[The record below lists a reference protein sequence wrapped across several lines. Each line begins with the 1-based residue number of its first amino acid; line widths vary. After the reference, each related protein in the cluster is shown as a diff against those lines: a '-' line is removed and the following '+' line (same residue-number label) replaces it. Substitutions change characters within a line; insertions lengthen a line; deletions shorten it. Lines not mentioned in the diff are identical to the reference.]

1 MQIVSMNYSDIPISV
16 VLEQSQRYTKNQL
29 RYLYEDVDIS
39 KPSIRHGIKLL
50 YEKAENFKDEFT
62 TTLLANKY
70 DMFALFESDLSGLPQ
85 VTKEQTDKAFE
96 DIYEMIKT
104 VNPYDDDYIIR
115 KREATIA
122 RNYEDKKRRKRLYGS
137 HSFRTCFKETDKG
150 VFFSI
155 KSYLYKTRT
164 ETVRMLARALEC
176 PKDIQSKIFPELIE
190 WCLKQPFIEQEI
202 LSILRLSPD
211 VPPIPLE
218 DIVDM
223 ENGKIKMVKVSIS
236 EVH

>member
-1 MQIVSMNYSDIPISV
+1 MNYSDIPISV

-29 RYLYEDVDIS
+29 RYLYEDVDTS
-39 KPSIRHGIKLL
+39 KPATRRGIKAL
-50 YEKAENFKDEFT
+50 YEKAERFNDEFT
-62 TTLLANKY
+62 TTLLVNKY
-70 DMFALFESDLSGLPQ
+70 DMLAMFESDLSGLPQ

-96 DIYEMIKT
+96 DIYEMIKKI
-104 VNPYDDDYIIR
+104 NPYDDDYIITARDNYLTKIANSGVR
-115 KREATIA
+115 KR
-122 RNYEDKKRRKRLYGS
+122 RYGS
-137 HSFRTCFKETDKG
+137 TSFRTCFKETDKG

-190 WCLKQPFIEQEI
+190 WCLKQPFVEQEL

-236 EVH
+236 EIH

>member
-1 MQIVSMNYSDIPISV
+1 MNYSDIPISV

-29 RYLYEDVDIS
+29 RYLYEDVDTS
-39 KPSIRHGIKLL
+39 KPAIRRGIKTL
-50 YEKAENFKDEFT
+50 YEKAERFNDEFT
-62 TTLLANKY
+62 TTLLVNKY
-70 DMFALFESDLSGLPQ
+70 DMLAMFESDLSGLPQ

-96 DIYEMIKT
+96 DIYEMIKKI
-104 VNPYDDDYIIR
+104 NPYDDDYLIK
-115 KREATIA
+115 KREAAIA
-122 RNYEDKKRRKRLYGS
+122 RTYEDNTRKKRRYGS
-137 HSFRTCFKETDKG
+137 TSFRTCFKETDKG

-176 PKDIQSKIFPELIE
+176 PKDVQSKIFPELIE

-223 ENGKIKMVKVSIS
+223 EKGKIKMVKVSIG